1 MTPGG
6 VRIDEHAA
14 VGRLKV
20 PGQRVP
26 FDTTEKQRAGPSWC
40 GQRQQR

>member
-6 VRIDEHAA
+6 VRIDEHAT

-26 FDTTEKQRAGPSWC
+26 FNTTEKQRADPSRH
-40 GQRQQR
+40 GQRQHR